1 MKKMNIF
8 KKKYLIIAITALLVL
23 SISASMIIVQTSDAH
38 TPPWNIPTFAFINV
52 SPDPIGVGQYVNVI
66 MWVDK
71 VPNGAAWTNSIRLHN
86 YKLTITTPTGVETKT
101 WDEIVDT
108 TSSQYYSYTPHTVGN
123 YTFKFE
129 FLGST
134 YTWPGDFQNDTFLP
148 SSATTTLTVQEEQI
162 TTITSYPLPSEYWTR
177 PIYGENTDWWIIS
190 SNWLGEGGPQ
200 TTASFSGYQVAV
212 PDAVG
217 SRTGHI
223 MWTLPLQS
231 GGVVGG
237 DMLTVQG
244 QTYFDGTAYIP
255 RYANPIILEGKL
267 IYREPLSY
275 GATSTTRSGE
285 NGRTFCRDIRTGE
298 LNWVSD
304 NMSTP
309 SFGLIFDVQ
318 NQNEHGVCQPM
329 VISVVGTTWYVYDAF
344 AGIKLCEVINVP
356 TGTEAMGPNG
366 EFIKY
371 VIANAGTNEKPNY
384 RLCEWNSTRLF
395 MPEGQTVPQTYGII
409 DASISSG
416 INNRYDWNVSL
427 PWLTEAAALPDWSAA
442 SSGVRPHVAKWND
455 LILCHN
461 GSFASGGDMFSP
473 ASWTPYN
480 YFAINVNPSSGAL
493 GSLKWIKQ
501 FNPPAGNISTN
512 FGGYDF
518 DKHVFLENYK
528 ETRQWVAYDMNTGN
542 KLWGPTESQA
552 AWDYYGIAGVE
563 DRTALIA
570 YGKVYSQFF
579 SGILYCYDEMT
590 GKLLWTYGNGG
601 EGNSTAS
608 GYYGGYGVY
617 PTAIMAI
624 GNEVIYMGATE
635 HTVSTPIYK
644 GAKVRAVSAIDGTE
658 LWATSSFVN
667 SFHTTSMAIAD
678 GFTTWWN
685 GYDASIYTTG
695 RGPSHTTVL
704 IRNDAVTQGNSLLIQ
719 GTIMDTASG
728 TTQDEQIAR
737 FPDGVPCV
745 SDGSMDEWMGY
756 IYQQRPCPTNVTGVT
771 VSIDVLDANG
781 NYRNIGTAI
790 TDANGFYS
798 FAWQPDV
805 PGKYT
810 VYANFAGTN
819 GYWPSNAET
828 AFYVSEAPQ
837 ATAQPTPATQLSM
850 ADQYFLPAVAG
861 IIVAIF
867 IVGAILALLIR
878 KRP

>member
-1 MKKMNIF
+1 
-8 KKKYLIIAITALLVL
+8 
-23 SISASMIIVQTSDAH
+23 MIIVQTSDAH
-38 TPPWNIPTFAFINV
+38 TPAWEIPTFAFINV
-52 SPDPIGVGQYVNVI
+52 SPDPVGVGQYVNVI
-66 MWVDK
+66 MWLDK
-71 VPNGAAWTNSIRLHN
+71 VPNAAAYTNDIRLHN
-86 YKLTITTPTGVETKT
+86 YKLTITTPSGHTETKT
-101 WDEIVDT
+101 WDVVIDT
-108 TSSQYYSYTPHTVGN
+108 TSSQYYSYTPTETGN

-129 FLGST
+129 HLGTT
-134 YTWPGDFQNDTFLP
+134 YTWDGPYQNDTFLP
-148 SSATTTLTVQEEQI
+148 SSATTSLTVQEEQI
-162 TTITSYPLPSEYWTR
+162 TTISSYPLPEEYWTR
-177 PIYGENTDWWIIS
+177 PIYGENTDWWVLS

-237 DMLTVQG
+237 DMLTVEG
-244 QTYFDGTAYIP
+244 VTYFEGTAYIP
-255 RYANPIILEGKL
+255 RYTNPIILEGKL

-285 NGRTFCRDIRTGE
+285 NGRTFCRDLRTGE
-298 LNWVSD
+298 LNWVNE

-318 NQNEHGVCQPM
+318 NQNEHGVCPPM
-329 VISVVGTTWYVYDAF
+329 VVSVVGTTWHVYDAF

-366 EFIKY
+366 EFLKY
-371 VIANAGTNEKPNY
+371 VIANAGTNENPDY
-384 RLCEWNSTRLF
+384 RLCEWNSTLLF
-395 MPEGQTVPQTYGII
+395 MPQGQTVPQTYGTI

-416 INNRYDWNVSL
+416 PNNRYNWNVSL

-442 SSGVRPHVAKWND
+442 SSGVRPHVANYND
-455 LILCHN
+455 LLLCHN

-480 YFAINVNPSSGAL
+480 YFAINLNPDQGAL
-493 GSLKWIKQ
+493 GTLRWMKQ
-501 FNPPAGNISTN
+501 FNPPPGNISTN

-518 DKHVFLENYK
+518 EKHVFLEEYK
-528 ETRQWVAYDMNTGN
+528 ETSQWVAYDMNTGN
-542 KLWGPTESQA
+542 KLWGPTEPQNS
-552 AWDYYGIAGVE
+552 WDYYGVAGVE
-563 DRTALIA
+563 DRIAMIA

-579 SGILYCYDEMT
+579 SGTLYCYDEMT
-590 GKLLWTYGNGG
+590 GELLWTYGNGG

-624 GNEVIYMGATE
+624 GNEVIYMAATE

-644 GAKVRAVSAIDGTE
+644 GAKVRAVNAINGTE
-658 LWATSSFVN
+658 LWTTSSFVN

-685 GYDASIYTTG
+685 GYDNQIYTTG

-704 IRNDAVTQGNSLLIQ
+704 IQNDVIDQGSSVLIK
-719 GTIMDTASG
+719 GTVMDTATG

-737 FPDGVPCV
+737 FPDGVACV
-745 SDGSMDEWMGY
+745 SDESMDEWMGY
-756 IYQQRPCPTNVTGVT
+756 IYQQRPCPGDITGVT

-781 NYRNIGTAI
+781 NYRNIGTAKS
-790 TDANGFYS
+790 DANGFYS
-798 FAWQPDV
+798 LAWLPDI
-805 PGKYT
+805 PGTYT
-810 VYANFAGTN
+810 VFANFAGTN
-819 GYWPSNAET
+819 GYWPSSAET
-828 AFYVSEAPQ
+828 SFAVDEVAP
-837 ATAQPTPATQLSM
+837 TQPTAVPQTGLATTSDLIM
-850 ADQYFLPAVAG
+850 YLAIGFIAT
-861 IIVAIF
+861 IIAIA
-867 IVGAILALLIR
+867 IVGLLLLR